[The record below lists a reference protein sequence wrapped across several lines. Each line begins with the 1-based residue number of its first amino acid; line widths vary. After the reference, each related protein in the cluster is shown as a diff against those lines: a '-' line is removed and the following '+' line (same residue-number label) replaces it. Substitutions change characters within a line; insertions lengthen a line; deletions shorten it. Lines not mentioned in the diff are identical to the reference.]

1 MCLWCAGLR
10 RFKLVPRVRA
20 IMSLSPKAP
29 TAPSHRFRFIP
40 GQLIRKRPN
49 HHSRKLLEKL
59 EKLVSQVEPDD
70 SLYAGLLISPT
81 LQNNSDETF
90 DVKLKIFA
98 EGLHKPVSFSC
109 PAATRVGY
117 LVDSLKPF
125 LGDSKGSYI
134 FKVTGLDEYLSNE
147 TVLSDY
153 EYICACRRLGK
164 TAWLTLT
171 SVDSVQRPWTLM
183 TCEECDLDVAAGSA
197 DSSFGSIVGYEDIK
211 ERVINFENAAD
222 LLITS
227 VEKSSSLSMANG
239 GMDILAA
246 ADEVKTAVVELCA
259 ALGETETAD
268 VHRSTVNV
276 TNFLRDILF
285 DNRDGVGAPKLA
297 FLLSRFVED
306 IEMALARFLSMHS
319 ERRLVEFAVDFLD
332 DRLCPGTNGHKVDS
346 NELFRPRVEMLT
358 QIQKSWFQEYDTY
371 TVDCALTYGERLL
384 CHQATRKVCVT
395 QKLFQCVNF
404 DEQVTFKSATIRSL
418 PRETR
423 MYMTLIG
430 HREGVDQVLG
440 WTALNLFADREHF
453 NSGEFLLGLWSPET
467 VSPRGPAC
475 ASERDKGYLHVSIPY
490 VRNPAAL
497 AKSISREPQEAIKK
511 PFQQLSPDI
520 QRTLLDLTVND
531 VSQPLPQSVRDMVW
545 QYRYYLCDF
554 PSLLPHLLRHPACW
568 DSANIDETY
577 MLVRAWCPLSPEEA
591 LTLLSASFPD
601 SLVRKYAVR
610 SLQSVGS
617 DELSLYLAQLVESL
631 RFQTWDDSFLATFL
645 LQRARQSVR
654 LAHQLFWWL
663 TGMINEPL
671 MRSRALVMRKALFFI
686 AGEKVSASLLTQVII
701 DDMLAETARN
711 VKEANDYQRR
721 EVMRRDLSKLNDS
734 LKTLKLRLP
743 LDPAIS
749 VESIDIDTC
758 CIFPSKTLPIKL
770 VFRPCEEAAEKIEAI
785 YKAGDDLRQ
794 DMLMLSVIRLMDKL
808 WLESGMDL
816 KMLTFKCIAT
826 GENRG
831 FVEAVRDVSTLRVI
845 QTEHSG
851 VTGAFNNRTITDW
864 FWKHNPSRAQYQAAV
879 DNFIKSC
886 AGCCVA
892 TYVLGV
898 GDRHNDNILLSTS
911 GHMLHIDFS
920 KVMGRAETLGG
931 IKRDR
936 APVALTPD
944 MVYVIR
950 RNAGEAHFVRLCCE
964 AYNVIRRNSNLFLAL
979 FSIMKYSGMVDVD
992 RDALAYLH
1000 RSMSLDASDE
1010 QAARHF
1016 EKRIRESVMTLA
1028 TSFNFFI
1035 HNLAVLGAPAR
1046 GECALKLSFN
1056 PRDFSVAAEGRIVRL
1071 HVEGIRLRYHP
1082 ERYYVYVVA
1091 VTREFPPAQSV
1102 VRTYKQ
1108 FLELYSKMSK
1118 KFPEYDFCPLSR
1130 GTVFSSESDES
1141 LALRRKRYIQDFLDS
1156 VMALPD
1162 EVAHYRLMYSFFH
1175 PLPRDLELRDNV
1187 PIRIAT

>member
-1 MCLWCAGLR
+1 
-10 RFKLVPRVRA
+10 
-20 IMSLSPKAP
+20 MSLIPKTPAVP
-29 TAPSHRFRFIP
+29 THRFRFAP

-49 HHSRKLLEKL
+49 HHSRKLLDKL
-59 EKLVSQVEPDD
+59 EKLISQVEPDE
-70 SLYAGLLISPT
+70 SPYTGLLISPT
-81 LQNNSDETF
+81 LQNNSDDTF

-98 EGLHKPVSFSC
+98 EDLHKPVSFSC

-125 LGDSKGSYI
+125 LGDSKGSYV

-153 EYICACRRLGK
+153 EYVCACRRLGK

-171 SVDSVQRPWTLM
+171 SLDSVQRPWTLM
-183 TCEECDLDVAAGSA
+183 TCDECDLDVAAGNG
-197 DSSFGSIVGYEDIK
+197 DPSFGNVVGYGDIK
-211 ERVINFENAAD
+211 ERVINFESAAD
-222 LLITS
+222 RLIS
-227 VEKSSSLSMANG
+227 VVEKSTSLSMG
-239 GMDILAA
+239 GAGPDILAA
-246 ADEVKTAVVELCA
+246 AEEVKTAVVELCT
-259 ALGETETAD
+259 ALGKTETAD
-268 VHRSTVNV
+268 VHRSTANLM
-276 TNFLRDILF
+276 NFLRDILF
-285 DNRDGVGAPKLA
+285 ENRDGVDAPKMALLLRR
-297 FLLSRFVED
+297 FLED
-306 IEMALARFLSMHS
+306 IETELAMLLAMHS
-319 ERRLVEFAVDFLD
+319 ERRLVEFAVEFLD
-332 DRLCPGTNGHKVDS
+332 DRLSQRSSDYKVGSSDM
-346 NELFRPRVEMLT
+346 FQPRVEMLT
-358 QIQKSWFQEYDTY
+358 QLQQPWLHEYDTY

-384 CHQATRKVCVT
+384 CHQTTRKVCVT

-404 DEQVTFKSATIRSL
+404 DERVAFKGATIRSL

-430 HREGVDQVLG
+430 HREGMSQVLG
-440 WTALNLFADREHF
+440 WTALNVFADREHF
-453 NSGEFLLGLWSPET
+453 NCGEFLLGLWSPEV

-475 ASERDKGYLHVSIPY
+475 ASEQDKGYLHISIPH

-497 AKSISREPQEAIKK
+497 ARSISREPQEAIEK
-511 PFQQLSPDI
+511 PFHQLSQDV

-531 VSQPLPQSVRDMVW
+531 VSQALPHSVRDMVW
-545 QYRYYLCDF
+545 QYRHYLCDF

-568 DSANIDETY
+568 NTANIDETY
-577 MLVRAWCPLSPEEA
+577 MLVRAWSPLSPEEA

-654 LAHQLFWWL
+654 LAHQLFWLL
-663 TGMINEPL
+663 TGMINDPL

-686 AGEKVSASLLTQVII
+686 AGEKVSASLLTQVMI

-711 VKEANDYQRR
+711 IKEASDHQKE
-721 EVMRRDLSKLNDS
+721 EVMREKLSELNES

-770 VFRPCEEAAEKIEAI
+770 VFRSCEEAAENIAAI

-794 DMLMLSVIRLMDKL
+794 DMFMLSMIGLMDKL

-864 FWKHNPSRAQYQAAV
+864 FWKHNQTKSQYHTAV

-920 KVMGRAETLGG
+920 KVLGRAETLGG

-950 RNAGEAHFVRLCCE
+950 RNAGEAEFVRLCCD

-979 FSIMKYSGMVDVD
+979 FSIMKYSGMTDVD

-1000 RSMSLDASDE
+1000 RSLSLDATEE

-1016 EKRIRESVMTLA
+1016 EKRIRESVMTLT
-1028 TSFNFFI
+1028 TSLNFFI

-1056 PRDFSVAAEGRIVRL
+1056 PRDFSVAAEGRIFHLSVK
-1071 HVEGIRLRYHP
+1071 GIRLRYHP
-1082 ERYYVYVVA
+1082 ERYYVYVVE
-1091 VTREFPPAQSV
+1091 VTREFPPTQSV

-1108 FLELYSKMSK
+1108 FLELYRKISKR
-1118 KFPEYDFCPLSR
+1118 FPEYDFCPLSR

-1175 PLPRDLELRDNV
+1175 PLPRDLELMDNV
-1187 PIRIAT
+1187 PIRVAT

>member
-1 MCLWCAGLR
+1 MTRRNARR
-10 RFKLVPRVRA
+10 RFKVVPRVRA
-20 IMSLSPKAP
+20 IMSLNPEVT

-40 GQLIRKRPN
+40 GRLIRKRPN

-70 SLYAGLLISPT
+70 SPYAGLLISPT

-98 EGLHKPVSFSC
+98 EDLHKPVSFTC

-125 LGDSKGSYI
+125 LGDSKGSFV

-164 TAWLTLT
+164 TAWLTLI
-171 SVDSVQRPWTLM
+171 SLDAVQRPWTLV
-183 TCEECDLDVAAGSA
+183 TCEECDLDVGGGGGE
-197 DSSFGSIVGYEDIK
+197 SSSGNYIGYEDVR

-222 LLITS
+222 RLIADAQKSPTS
-227 VEKSSSLSMANG
+227 AAGNG
-239 GMDILAA
+239 GDLLASA
-246 ADEVKTAVVELCA
+246 EEVRRAVVDLCV
-259 ALGETETAD
+259 LVGETETGD
-268 VHRSTVNV
+268 VHRSTVNLI
-276 TNFLRDILF
+276 NFLREIVF
-285 DNRDGVGAPKLA
+285 DNRDAVDATRKA
-297 FLLSRFVED
+297 FLVGRFVED
-306 IEMALARFLSMHS
+306 IEMALARFLDMHS

-332 DRLCPGTNGHKVDS
+332 DRVYRRTYDYAVDS
-346 NELFRPRVEMLT
+346 NELFGPRIEMAT
-358 QIQKSWFQEYDTY
+358 QLQKWWLHEYDTF

-384 CHQATRKVCVT
+384 SHQATRKVCVT
-395 QKLFQCVNF
+395 QKFFQCVNF
-404 DEQVTFKSATIRSL
+404 DERVVFKTATIRSL
-418 PRETR
+418 PRETKL
-423 MYMTLIG
+423 YMTLIG

-440 WTALNLFADREHF
+440 WTALNVFADRDHF
-453 NSGEFLLGLWSPET
+453 NGGEFLLGLWSSET

-475 ASERDKGYLHVSIPY
+475 ASERDKGYLHVSLPY

-497 AKSISREPQEAIKK
+497 SKSISREPQEAIKK
-511 PFQQLSPDI
+511 PFHSLSADI

-545 QYRYYLCDF
+545 HYRHYLCDF

-568 DSANIDETY
+568 NAANIDETY

-591 LTLLSASFPD
+591 LTLLSPTFPD

-631 RFQTWDDSFLATFL
+631 RFQTWDDSFLAVFL

-663 TGMINEPL
+663 TGMIK
-671 MRSRALVMRKALFFI
+671 RATY
-686 AGEKVSASLLTQVII
+686 ASQGVII

-711 VKEANDYQRR
+711 IKDASDSQKQ
-721 EVMRRDLSKLNDS
+721 EVMRRDLSKLNES

-758 CIFPSKTLPIKL
+758 CIFPSKTLPFKL
-770 VFRPCEEAAEKIEAI
+770 VFRSSEEAAEKIEVI

-808 WLESGMDL
+808 WLESGMDM

-826 GENRG
+826 GENHG
-831 FVEAVRDVSTLRVI
+831 FVEAVRDVSTLRAI
-845 QTEHSG
+845 QTAHSG

-892 TYVLGV
+892 T
-898 GDRHNDNILLSTS
+898 
-911 GHMLHIDFS
+911 
-920 KVMGRAETLGG
+920 
-931 IKRDR
+931 
-936 APVALTPD
+936 
-944 MVYVIR
+944 
-950 RNAGEAHFVRLCCE
+950 
-964 AYNVIRRNSNLFLAL
+964 
-979 FSIMKYSGMVDVD
+979 
-992 RDALAYLH
+992 
-1000 RSMSLDASDE
+1000 
-1010 QAARHF
+1010 Q
-1016 EKRIRESVMTLA
+1016 
-1028 TSFNFFI
+1028 
-1035 HNLAVLGAPAR
+1035 
-1046 GECALKLSFN
+1046 
-1056 PRDFSVAAEGRIVRL
+1056 
-1071 HVEGIRLRYHP
+1071 
-1082 ERYYVYVVA
+1082 
-1091 VTREFPPAQSV
+1091 V

-1118 KFPEYDFCPLSR
+1118 KFPDYDFCPLSR

-1141 LALRRKRYIQDFLDS
+1141 LAQRRKRYIQEFLDS

-1175 PLPRDLELRDNV
+1175 PLPRDLELRDKV
-1187 PIRIAT
+1187 PITIAT

>member
-1 MCLWCAGLR
+1 MTRRNARR
-10 RFKLVPRVRA
+10 RFKVVPRVRA
-20 IMSLSPKAP
+20 IMSLNPEVT

-40 GQLIRKRPN
+40 GRLIRKRPN

-70 SLYAGLLISPT
+70 SPYAGLLISPT

-98 EGLHKPVSFSC
+98 EDLHKPVSFTC

-125 LGDSKGSYI
+125 LGDSKGSFV

-164 TAWLTLT
+164 TAWLTLI
-171 SVDSVQRPWTLM
+171 SLDAVQRPWTLV
-183 TCEECDLDVAAGSA
+183 TCEECDLDVGGGGGE
-197 DSSFGSIVGYEDIK
+197 SSSGNYIGYEDVR

-222 LLITS
+222 RLIADAQKSPTS
-227 VEKSSSLSMANG
+227 AAGNG
-239 GMDILAA
+239 GDLLASA
-246 ADEVKTAVVELCA
+246 EEVRRAVVDLCV
-259 ALGETETAD
+259 LVGETETGD
-268 VHRSTVNV
+268 VHRSTVNLI
-276 TNFLRDILF
+276 NFLREIVF
-285 DNRDGVGAPKLA
+285 DNRDAVDATRKA
-297 FLLSRFVED
+297 FLVGRFVED
-306 IEMALARFLSMHS
+306 IEMALARFLDMHS

-332 DRLCPGTNGHKVDS
+332 DRVYRRTYDYAVDS
-346 NELFRPRVEMLT
+346 NELFGPRIEMAT
-358 QIQKSWFQEYDTY
+358 QLQKWWLHEYDTF

-384 CHQATRKVCVT
+384 SHQATRKVCVT
-395 QKLFQCVNF
+395 QKFFQCVNF
-404 DEQVTFKSATIRSL
+404 DERVVFKTATIRSL
-418 PRETR
+418 PRETKL
-423 MYMTLIG
+423 YMTLIG

-440 WTALNLFADREHF
+440 WTALNVFADRDHF
-453 NSGEFLLGLWSPET
+453 NGGEFLLGLWSSET

-475 ASERDKGYLHVSIPY
+475 ASERDKGYLHVSLPY

-497 AKSISREPQEAIKK
+497 SKSISREPQEAIKK
-511 PFQQLSPDI
+511 PFHSLSADI

-545 QYRYYLCDF
+545 HYRHYLCDF

-568 DSANIDETY
+568 NAANIDETY

-591 LTLLSASFPD
+591 LTLLSPTFPD

-631 RFQTWDDSFLATFL
+631 RFQTWDDSFLAVFL

-671 MRSRALVMRKALFFI
+671 MRHRALVMRKALFFI

-711 VKEANDYQRR
+711 IKDASDSQKQ
-721 EVMRRDLSKLNDS
+721 EVMRRDLSKLNES

-758 CIFPSKTLPIKL
+758 CIFPSKTLPFKL
-770 VFRPCEEAAEKIEAI
+770 VFRSSEEAAEKIEVI

-808 WLESGMDL
+808 WLESGMDM

-826 GENRG
+826 GENHG
-831 FVEAVRDVSTLRVI
+831 FVEAVRDVSTLRAI
-845 QTEHSG
+845 QTAHSG

-920 KVMGRAETLGG
+920 KVLGRAETLGG

-964 AYNVIRRNSNLFLAL
+964 AYNVIRRNSNLLLAL

-1000 RSMSLDASDE
+1000 RSMSLDATDE

-1035 HNLAVLGAPAR
+1035 HNLAVLGAATR

-1071 HVEGIRLRYHP
+1071 RVEGIRLRYHP

-1091 VTREFPPAQSV
+1091 VTREFPPTQSV

-1118 KFPEYDFCPLSR
+1118 KFPDYDFCPLSR

-1141 LALRRKRYIQDFLDS
+1141 LAQRRKRYIQEFLDS

-1175 PLPRDLELRDNV
+1175 PLPRDLELRDKV
-1187 PIRIAT
+1187 PITIAT